1 MNIVHYDVIIT
12 RLVPFVNSFT
22 KINHCYKKV
31 PCFRTREIKINIHYP
46 KESGN
51 APSDEHLYAPVWRRK
66 LLIAVIAKCPRA
78 KPIDRVNARCFGGV
92 LCEAQNRPALMAGRA
107 KTMPAMSARQARRAQ
122 TSAIAL
128 NKKDPC

>member
-51 APSDEHLYAPVWRRK
+51 APSDEQLYAPVWRRK

-78 KPIDRVNARCFGGV
+78 KRKGILQLRVVRVTGLEPTRHNCH
-92 LCEAQNRPALMAGRA
+92 
-107 KTMPAMSARQARRAQ
+107 
-122 TSAIAL
+122 
-128 NKKDPC
+128 